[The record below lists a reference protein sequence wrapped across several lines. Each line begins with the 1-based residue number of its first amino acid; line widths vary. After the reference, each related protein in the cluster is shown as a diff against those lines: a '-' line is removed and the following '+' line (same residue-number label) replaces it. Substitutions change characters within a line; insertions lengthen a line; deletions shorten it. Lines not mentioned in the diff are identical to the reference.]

1 MAPVRTVV
9 LPNRLSRVGS
19 QVTPA
24 KKCRDSV
31 KGMMEDLELVCVL
44 SKLSHAVL
52 QHYRVSKGEEITS
65 NCGAVGS

>member
-1 MAPVRTVV
+1 M
-9 LPNRLSRVGS
+9 GS

-31 KGMMEDLELVCVL
+31 KGVMEDLELVCVL
-44 SKLSHAVL
+44 SKLSDAVL
-52 QHYRVSKGEEITS
+52 QHYQVSKGEEIMS